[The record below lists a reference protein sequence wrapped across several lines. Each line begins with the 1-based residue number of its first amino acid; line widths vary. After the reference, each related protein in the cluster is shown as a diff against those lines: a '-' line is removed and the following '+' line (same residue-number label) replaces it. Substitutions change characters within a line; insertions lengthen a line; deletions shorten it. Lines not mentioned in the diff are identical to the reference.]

1 MLGMVGA
8 VMRPGKKRTGR
19 RGAAVVE
26 MAVVTPLLL
35 TLLLGIIQ
43 YGYLFMCQQSIV
55 HAASEACRVATLPG
69 TTQQDI
75 QAAVD
80 RYMSSAKLS
89 GYTVAVQRANPP
101 TTLTES
107 VSVSIPYE
115 RVCLVG
121 DFLGGLVPGE
131 LSYTSMQ
138 RAQ

>member
-1 MLGMVGA
+1 M
-8 VMRPGKKRTGR
+8 
-19 RGAAVVE
+19 VE

-35 TLLLGIIQ
+35 TLLLGIVQ

-89 GYTVAVQRANPP
+89 GYAVAIQRANPP